1 VPLVEGDPPACG
13 GASTTVAVAGRPGAG
28 PASRATSGPSQGSSV
43 CRASSPEALE
53 ELGIQLLF
61 SSTSEVDNVV
71 ELGVVVADD
80 EAE

>member
-1 VPLVEGDPPACG
+1 
-13 GASTTVAVAGRPGAG
+13 
-28 PASRATSGPSQGSSV
+28 V